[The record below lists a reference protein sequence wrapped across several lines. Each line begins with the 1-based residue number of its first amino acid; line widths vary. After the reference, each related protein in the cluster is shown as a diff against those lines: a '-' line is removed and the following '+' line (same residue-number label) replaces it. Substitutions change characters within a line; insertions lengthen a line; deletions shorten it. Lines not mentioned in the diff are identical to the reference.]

1 MPKESSDQSTID
13 AAGRSRRASPKTKTT
28 PTSITGIA
36 SCLAVGEFSAMN
48 KPVLTS
54 SVHDDEG
61 MDQTY
66 VVAKAL
72 LWKHHRLGDV
82 KVGGVLLAACS
93 RALSRHWLA
102 GRVPQVYSVQHAH

>member
-1 MPKESSDQSTID
+1 MSL
-13 AAGRSRRASPKTKTT
+13 SRRRPNLHQRNSSELQRTMQWLRGRRRQ
-28 PTSITGIA
+28 TSDDDIA
-36 SCLAVGEFSAMN
+36 LGLAG
-48 KPVLTS
+48 
-54 SVHDDEG
+54 DDVE
-61 MDQTY
+61 DLDAQIF
-66 VVAKAL
+66 KN

>member
-1 MPKESSDQSTID
+1 MPRRSGTGAGTIV
-13 AAGRSRRASPKTKTT
+13 AVCKNGR
-28 PTSITGIA
+28 
-36 SCLAVGEFSAMN
+36 GEM
-48 KPVLTS
+48 
-54 SVHDDEG
+54 HDDEG